1 VSWSQLVGYLGV
13 TALLVV
19 GAFGV
24 YTYLT
29 RNKPSKGWRDSHEG
43 E

>member
-1 VSWSQLVGYLGV
+1 MSWPQFVGYLGV

-29 RNKPSKGWRDSHEG
+29 RNR
-43 E
+43 